1 MTGDGSQWLV
11 GLSAGCDAV
20 LWMTAVLG
28 LAWGLHL
35 FLVAVNLRRRV
46 ASAVFG
52 ALVVAA
58 LGAFEL
64 VYAEADTDTDPAR
77 RTICFPADRSV
88 GKLFVPR
95 VEDSFW
101 DTTHHQPVY
110 WGNWGW
116 DYIGEAK
123 GKVTVPADA
132 KLKLT
137 LSAAGVND
145 LSWIADLG
153 ADDLYALSSAWTGRV
168 TGTEFGDAQLE
179 QLRPLTGLREL
190 VLPETRISDKGLRA
204 IEGFSSLEL
213 LRLRSPRIG
222 NAGVAHV
229 GKLTSLETLS
239 LLGDRVS
246 DKGLAHLTKLKSL
259 KHLSL
264 MIAKIRGPG
273 MAHLARLPSLRYL
286 WAGKPFGDAHLAHL
300 KNSKSLRGLR
310 IQGAEITN
318 AGLAHVSGMTQ
329 LEYLDLWHT
338 PVTDAGMVHLTP
350 LRKLKR
356 LNIRVPCPDPHHPP
370 FTAKGMA
377 QLAEMQSLEHLDLPN
392 FAMTDECLAHVCKL
406 ENLEYLWIGCSTNS
420 PITDAGLK
428 HLAKLGR
435 LERLFVGGTG
445 ITDEGM
451 PHIAALSHL
460 KGLLLASAPGV
471 TNDGLAKLGA
481 LKSLQTLSLP
491 SKSEVT
497 LSGLNHL
504 NALADL
510 RYLKASGIEP
520 PGYGEGPMDLSGL
533 TRLEQL
539 SLPPV
544 RDQDLACLA
553 GLERLK
559 WLQMGS
565 ALNAI
570 SDAGMA
576 YLRGLRSLER
586 LSIGGDRITDK
597 GLACLANLKT
607 LNFIQIKG
615 NFSDRGLRHL
625 EGLGGLGL
633 LRIDSGTWV
642 SSAAIKRLRERL
654 PNLTTFNVDRQRGSR
669 TRTAKSAR
677 VGRPAPT
684 FEVTTLD
691 GKQIQLQDYR
701 GKVVVLHFWATSSGP
716 CLITMPTIK
725 RSYERLS
732 RHDDFVMI
740 SLSLDDQK
748 RVSRLRGRVSRHDLT
763 WPQVHLGP
771 NSKIA
776 SRYGVA
782 GVPRYVVVGRDGKI
796 LYNDNRLGPEFESVL
811 RQRLEGKK
819 GRSRTS
825 SGNDS

>member
-1 MTGDGSQWLV
+1 MRRDRWDSV
-11 GLSAGCDAV
+11 V
-20 LWMTAVLG
+20 LLTV
-28 LAWGLHL
+28 
-35 FLVAVNLRRRV
+35 
-46 ASAVFG
+46 
-52 ALVVAA
+52 A
-58 LGAFEL
+58 LGAFGL
-64 VYAEADTDTDPAR
+64 ADLGGLARVYAEADSETDQTR
-77 RTICFPADRSV
+77 RSLHFPADRSV

-116 DYIGEAK
+116 EYIGEAK

-132 KLKLT
+132 KVKLT
-137 LSAAGVND
+137 FSAAAVND

-153 ADDLYALSSAWTGRV
+153 ADDVHALSSAWTGRV
-168 TGTEFGDAQLE
+168 TDTEFGDAELE
-179 QLRPLTGLREL
+179 QLGPLTGLREL

-213 LRLRSPRIG
+213 LRLRSKRVG

-229 GKLTSLETLS
+229 AKLESLETLS
-239 LLGDRVS
+239 LHVNRVS
-246 DKGLAHLTKLKSL
+246 DKGLAHLAKLRSL

-300 KNSKSLRGLR
+300 KNSKSLRSLR
-310 IQGAEITN
+310 IQGAEITD
-318 AGLAHVSGMTQ
+318 AGLAHVSSLTQ

-338 PVTDAGMVHLTP
+338 PITDAGLVHLMP
-350 LRKLKR
+350 LRNLKR

-406 ENLEYLWIGCSTNS
+406 ENLEYLWVGCSTNS
-420 PITDAGLK
+420 PITDAGLE
-428 HLAKLGR
+428 HLAQLGR
-435 LERLFVGGTG
+435 LERLHIGGTG

-451 PHIAALSHL
+451 PHIAALSNL
-460 KGLLLASAPGV
+460 KGLLLAGAPGV
-471 TNDGLAKLGA
+471 TNDGLATLGA

-491 SKSEVT
+491 SRSAVT

-504 NALADL
+504 NPLADL

-533 TRLEQL
+533 TRLQQL

-553 GLERLK
+553 GLEGLK
-559 WLQMGS
+559 WLQMGGS
-565 ALNAI
+565 LNAI
-570 SDAGMA
+570 SDTGMA

-607 LNFIQIKG
+607 LNFVQIKG

-625 EGLGGLGL
+625 EGLEGLGL

-669 TRTAKSAR
+669 TRTPKSAR

-684 FEVTTLD
+684 FEATTLD
-691 GKQIQLQDYR
+691 GKQIRLQDYR

-748 RVSRLRGRVSRHDLT
+748 RVPRLRDRVARHDLN
-763 WPQVHLGP
+763 WHQAHLGP
-771 NSKIA
+771 NAKIA
-776 SRYGVA
+776 ARYGVTD
-782 GVPRYVVVGRDGKI
+782 VPRYVVVGRDGKI

-811 RQRLEGKK
+811 RQLLEGKK

-825 SGNDS
+825 GGRDS

>member
-1 MTGDGSQWLV
+1 MPEPIPSVARLSPILPSRRPCRFWVILGILLV
-11 GLSAGCDAV
+11 IRG
-20 LWMTAVLG
+20 
-28 LAWGLHL
+28 AWPH
-35 FLVAVNLRRRV
+35 
-46 ASAVFG
+46 SSG
-52 ALVVAA
+52 A
-58 LGAFEL
+58 E
-64 VYAEADTDTDPAR
+64 TDEEPDRPAR
-77 RTICFPADRSV
+77 TIRFPADRSV
-88 GKLFVPR
+88 GKLLVPR
-95 VEDSFW
+95 IEDSVW
-101 DTTHHQPVY
+101 DSEHHQPVY

-116 DYIGEAK
+116 EYIGEAK
-123 GKVTVPADA
+123 GKVAVPADA
-132 KLKLT
+132 KVKLT
-137 LSAAGVND
+137 LGAAEMSD

-153 ADDLYALSSAWTGRV
+153 ADDLYALSSAWTGRIA
-168 TGTEFGDAQLE
+168 GTEFGDAELE

-190 VLPETRISDKGLRA
+190 LLPNSRISDKGLRA
-204 IEGFSSLEL
+204 IADLSSLRLLL
-213 LRLRSPRIG
+213 LRSARVG

-229 GKLTSLETLS
+229 AKLESLETLA
-239 LLGDRVS
+239 LHADRVS
-246 DKGLAHLTKLKSL
+246 DKGLAHLTELKSL
-259 KHLSL
+259 KYLSL

-300 KNSKSLRGLR
+300 KKSKSLTSLR
-310 IQGAEITN
+310 IQGAQITD
-318 AGLAHVSGMTQ
+318 AGLVHVSSMTQ

-338 PVTDAGMVHLTP
+338 PVTDAGLVHLVP
-350 LRKLKR
+350 LRNLKR
-356 LNIRVPCPDPHHPP
+356 LNIRVPCPDPHNPP

-377 QLAEMQSLEHLDLPN
+377 QLAEMRSLERLDLPN

-406 ENLEYLWIGCSTNS
+406 ENLEYLWIGCSTGS

-435 LERLFVGGTG
+435 LERLSIGGTG

-451 PHIAALSHL
+451 SDIAGLTNL
-460 KGLLLASAPGV
+460 KGLLLSGAPGV

-491 SKSEVT
+491 SRSEVT

-504 NALADL
+504 NALSDL
-510 RYLKASGIEP
+510 RYLKASSIEP
-520 PGYGEGPMDLSGL
+520 PGYGEGTLDLSGL

-553 GLERLK
+553 GLEGLK
-559 WLQMGS
+559 WLQMGGS
-565 ALNAI
+565 LNAI
-570 SDAGMA
+570 SDTGMG

-586 LSIGGDRITDK
+586 LSIGGNRITDK
-597 GLACLANLKT
+597 GLACLAGLKN
-607 LNFIQIKG
+607 LNFVQIKG

-625 EGLGGLGL
+625 EGLGGLGFV
-633 LRIDSGTWV
+633 RIDSGTWV
-642 SSAAIKRLRERL
+642 SSAAVKRLRERL
-654 PNLTTFNVDRQRGSR
+654 PSLTTFNVDRQRGSR
-669 TRTAKSAR
+669 NRTPKSGR

-684 FEVTTLD
+684 LKTTTLD
-691 GKQIQLQDYR
+691 GKPIRLQDYR

-748 RVSRLRGRVSRHDLT
+748 RLLRLRERAARHDLS

-771 NSKIA
+771 DSKIA
-776 SRYGVA
+776 ARYGVA
-782 GVPRYVVVGRDGKI
+782 QVPRYVVIGRDGKI
-796 LYNDNRLGPEFESVL
+796 LYNDNRLGPELESVL
-811 RQRLEGKK
+811 RQRLEGKED
-819 GRSRTS
+819 RSRTS
-825 SGNDS
+825 SGNDSSGRPRP